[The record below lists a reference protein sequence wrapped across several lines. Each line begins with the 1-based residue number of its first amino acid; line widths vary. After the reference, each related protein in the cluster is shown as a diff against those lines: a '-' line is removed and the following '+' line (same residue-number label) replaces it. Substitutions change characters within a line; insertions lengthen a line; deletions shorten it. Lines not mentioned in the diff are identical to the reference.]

1 MNERSSWSRTIFRI
15 TVENRKRPTE
25 SKDNETE
32 SGSDDE
38 NDRSKEKF
46 GKEDYGA
53 VRISILNLVD
63 LAGSENVRHTGETED
78 RKKKEVGLSEGKHT
92 SHTQSD

>member
-1 MNERSSWSRTIFRI
+1 MVASTAMNEMSSRSRTIFRI
-15 TVENRKRPTE
+15 TAESRKRPTE

-32 SGSDDE
+32 SGSGDE
-38 NDRSKEKF
+38 NDRSKEKSD
-46 GKEDYGA
+46 KEDYGA

-78 RKKKEVGLSEGKHT
+78 RKEE
-92 SHTQSD
+92 